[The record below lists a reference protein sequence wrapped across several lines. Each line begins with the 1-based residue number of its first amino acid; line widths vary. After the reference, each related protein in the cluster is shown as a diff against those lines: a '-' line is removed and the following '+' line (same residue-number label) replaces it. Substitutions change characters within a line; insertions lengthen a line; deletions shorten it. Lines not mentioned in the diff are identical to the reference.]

1 MIYMSRIHELFLDMK
16 DNTSNYLVS
25 DKGADFE
32 NQFIIGLES
41 QGYEQADFYVL
52 GDSYKSMFKQSIE
65 QDNKVIDNETYLNYH
80 YISQPFG
87 SQRYPDF
94 LIFDKDCVLCVELK
108 FSKGKTAKP
117 VWNSG
122 LPRFYG
128 LYLFGSYG
136 RNDITFF
143 RGCDILDDQDRELLK
158 GFFDEE
164 LKRSESFNSMYM
176 SDQEFGFSTYA
187 RKAYQQTQ
195 KHNSEA
201 ITNFFDNPLRLRLE
215 RSVLDYLISIR

>member
-1 MIYMSRIHELFLDMK
+1 MTYMSSIYELFLDIK
-16 DNTSNYLVS
+16 DNTKNYLIS

-32 NQFIIGLES
+32 NQFMTGLER
-41 QGYEQADFYVL
+41 QGYEEAFFHQL
-52 GDSYKSMFKQSIE
+52 GDTYKRMFKQNIE
-65 QDNKVIDNETYLNYH
+65 RDNDIIDNETYLNYY

-87 SQRYPDF
+87 TQQYPDF
-94 LIFDKDCVLCVELK
+94 LIFDRDYVLCIELK

-158 GFFDEE
+158 GFFDKE
-164 LKRSESFNSMYM
+164 LERSESFNSAYM

-195 KHNSEA
+195 KHNPDA
-201 ITNFFDNPLRLRLE
+201 ITNFFDNPLRLKLE
-215 RSVLDYLISIR
+215 RSVLDYLISIK